1 MLIVDTID
9 SHPAVAFSPSPYK
22 TFRSWVT
29 IYPIPSVNIRPHRYY
44 SLIFKHPASPMTP
57 PDSTQSTLEHDPF
70 VIGLKQRLPEEL
82 RDSFSD
88 EQLRGLRSALATRS
102 WARHKLDLRGTFSLW
117 RTQYYFVV
125 IGGRNKRNL
134 SRAQEK
140 LSMAAKAGAI
150 TLFLFFSALLGFVAL
165 YVLKSA
171 LGIDLLPNH
180 SLGLW
185 DWFKGN
191 R

>member
-1 MLIVDTID
+1 M
-9 SHPAVAFSPSPYK
+9 PA
-22 TFRSWVT
+22 R
-29 IYPIPSVNIRPHRYY
+29 
-44 SLIFKHPASPMTP
+44 
-57 PDSTQSTLEHDPF
+57 DSTDSATSLQHDPF
-70 VIGLKQRLPEEL
+70 VIGLKQRLPEAL
-82 RDSFSD
+82 RESFSD
-88 EQLRGLRSALATRS
+88 DQLRGLRSALATRS
-102 WARHKLDLRGTFSLW
+102 WARHKLDLRGTFTLW

-125 IGGRNKRNL
+125 VGGRNKRNL

-150 TLFLFFSALLGFVAL
+150 TLFLFFSLMLGLVAL

-185 DWFKGN
+185 DWLKGN

>member
-1 MLIVDTID
+1 
-9 SHPAVAFSPSPYK
+9 
-22 TFRSWVT
+22 
-29 IYPIPSVNIRPHRYY
+29 
-44 SLIFKHPASPMTP
+44 MTP
-57 PDSTQSTLEHDPF
+57 PDSTQDATSLKHDPF

-82 RDSFSD
+82 RESFSD

-102 WARHKLDLRGTFSLW
+102 WARHQVDLRGTFTLW

-125 IGGRNKRNL
+125 VGGRNKRSP
-134 SRAQEK
+134 SRAQEQ

-150 TLFLFFSALLGFVAL
+150 TLFLFFSALLGFFAL
-165 YVLKSA
+165 YLLKSA

-185 DWFKGN
+185 DWFKGSD
-191 R
+191 